1 MNPASRDGAAALDD
15 VRAFIGRF
23 CALPTEHAYT
33 AATLWAAHAHVL
45 DAFDSTPRLAFLSP
59 EPGSGKTRAL
69 EILTLLVP
77 WPMHAVNATPAALF
91 RSVVNLGLE
100 GLMLIGAAEGV
111 AAASLSGKPLC
122 RRRRRRARLP
132 AR

>member
-15 VRAFIGRF
+15 TRAFIGRF

-33 AATLWAAHAHVL
+33 ATTLWAAHAHVL

-77 WPMHAVNATPAALF
+77 VADARGQRHPRRAV
-91 RSVVNLGLE
+91 
-100 GLMLIGAAEGV
+100 
-111 AAASLSGKPLC
+111 PL
-122 RRRRRRARLP
+122 RRRQSHP
-132 AR
+132 PHHPV

>member
-1 MNPASRDGAAALDD
+1 MKPASRGGAAALDD
-15 VRAFIGRF
+15 ARAFIGRF

-33 AATLWAAHAHVL
+33 ATTLWAAHAHVL

-91 RSVVNLGLE
+91 RSV
-100 GLMLIGAAEGV
+100 ADQ
-111 AAASLSGKPLC
+111 ASP
-122 RRRRRRARLP
+122 P
-132 AR
+132 HDPV